1 MPPRMPLGCTQRHRD
16 QPPKRRRGHL
26 TQLQRSRRLP
36 PPPPEPPPCRGQHG
50 PSAARL
56 PAPTVPW
63 AHACLAGGSG
73 SAPWTARSASWRGA
87 SCMGSCA
94 SAPSYDTSIR
104 AQLQPSSAPM
114 PAAQTHCATLS
125 HIFITCPVAA
135 QVLAWVCAIWA
146 AITGEAAPPRS
157 TDLFLADDR
166 RMWTPAP
173 ALLPLWQRLRLAML
187 ASLHVAH
194 RAGRAHP
201 TAQQTARAVAARIMA
216 QLRADM
222 QRDWILVGGGLR
234 RAGGMCSAWYRGRDA
249 QAYKGGLPGALLP
262 PRRAVLP
269 DRGRWRAAVPL
280 DRCRAGAA
288 ASMTIPRG
296 Q

>member
-1 MPPRMPLGCTQRHRD
+1 MWCRLIIASMSGRRTRHHVQLGEGKTRQVVADRTLDRSQRILAWRILHGKLRVGAFLRHIH
-16 QPPKRRRGHL
+16 QG
-26 TQLQRSRRLP
+26 TAAAQLCP
-36 PPPPEPPPCRGQHG
+36 H
-50 PSAARL
+50 
-56 PAPTVPW
+56 
-63 AHACLAGGSG
+63 
-73 SAPWTARSASWRGA
+73 A
-87 SCMGSCA
+87 SCPG
-94 SAPSYDTSIR
+94 T
-104 AQLQPSSAPM
+104 L
-114 PAAQTHCATLS
+114 ATLS

-166 RMWTPAP
+166 RTWTPAP

-187 ASLHVAH
+187 ASLHAAH
-194 RAGRAHP
+194 RAGHAHP

-249 QAYKGGLPGALLP
+249 QLTREAYLERWCHRG
-262 PRRAVLP
+262 VLCSLTAGDGEP
-269 DRGRWRAAVPL
+269 LFHWSAAAPVPL
-280 DRCRAGAA
+280 PA
-288 ASMTIPRG
+288 
-296 Q
+296 